1 MKLRSRGLLLVLM
14 VSVNV
19 SRAADI
25 GSANNRTGAA
35 DHWSILPAS
44 SVFDSLRIQVKKA
57 VLPNNANA
65 LNEYIRALQF
75 RELLIASDNPLPA
88 YPISAGIYHGSL
100 TSDSLSADDQLLSLY
115 RNLGDRR
122 SEAAILSSLGTK
134 AAVNG
139 DMHKALTFFN
149 SALELN
155 IGLNERPAIIKNY
168 FSLARVHR
176 YKGNFSEAVND
187 NQAVVQLAQQINN
200 NRYLAEAYMNLADL
214 WSAQK
219 KFKEAEALIM
229 GKLLALNYYKLK
241 DYVGTIQCYSQL
253 AQIYQQ
259 QRRFSEAKWFYIQS
273 NLLARKI
280 NYTPGIVNSL
290 VNLAHVKMSIGDHSL
305 ALRDFREAEQL
316 SVSNKYSYQLVEIKN
331 DLSRVYAML
340 GNKSASSSALSEFTV
355 LKDALLNSKR

>member
-1 MKLRSRGLLLVLM
+1 MKLSSTAVLFVLL
-14 VSVNV
+14 SVAGN
-19 SRAADI
+19 SSLAATI
-25 GSANNRTGAA
+25 GSTGSAG
-35 DHWSILPAS
+35 HWSIMPAN
-44 SVFDSLRIQVKKA
+44 SVYDSLKTQVKKA

-75 RELLIASDNPLPA
+75 RELLLASDSPLPA
-88 YPISAGIYHGSL
+88 YPISAGIYTGSL
-100 TSDSLSADDQLLSLY
+100 VSDSLSADDQLLLLY
-115 RNLGDRR
+115 RNLGDLK

-139 DMHKALTFFN
+139 DMNKALMFFN
-149 SALELN
+149 SALKVN
-155 IGLNERPAIIKNY
+155 TGLNDRSAIVKNY
-168 FSLARVHR
+168 FSLARINR
-176 YKGNFSEAVND
+176 YKGNLPEAVSY
-187 NQAVVQLAQQINN
+187 NQTIVQLALQSGN

-219 KFKEAEALIM
+219 KFKEAETLIM

-280 NYTPGIVNSL
+280 NNTPGIVNSL
-290 VNLAHVKMSIGDHSL
+290 INLAHVKMSIGDHAL
-305 ALRDFREAEQL
+305 ALRDFREAERL
-316 SVSNKYSYQLVEIKN
+316 SISNKYSYKLVEIKN
-331 DLSRVYAML
+331 DLSRVYAKL

-355 LKDALLNSKR
+355 LKNALLNSKL